1 MLCLQTGGNA
11 IPLGVRRGAVQ
22 SRKDTISDEEA
33 GFSSDSDAPL
43 PGELDGDEGA
53 SDQQV

>member
-1 MLCLQTGGNA
+1 MICLQTGGNA
-11 IPLGVRRGAVQ
+11 IPLGIRRGAVQ
-22 SRKDTISDEEA
+22 SANDAISVEEA

-43 PGELDGDEGA
+43 PGELDGDEEA